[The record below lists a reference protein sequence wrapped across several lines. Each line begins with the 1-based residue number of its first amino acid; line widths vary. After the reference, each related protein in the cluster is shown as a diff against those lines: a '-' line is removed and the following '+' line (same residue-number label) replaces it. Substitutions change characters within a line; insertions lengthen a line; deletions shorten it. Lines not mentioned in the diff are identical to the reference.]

1 MYPTVVMLLIET
13 QRSMT
18 DICEIS
24 KISPTNASKLAPPVP
39 SEARLANLGHLSSA
53 VGPVRSTTDDEAE
66 SQRSRA
72 LQSQGGQEH
81 GLEVIL
87 EVKESQVGT
96 TSG

>member
-1 MYPTVVMLLIET
+1 MYPTVIILLVET

-24 KISPTNASKLAPPVP
+24 PSNASKLAGPVA
-39 SEARLANLGHLSSA
+39 SEARPATLGHLSFA
-53 VGPVRSTTDDEAE
+53 IGPVDSSTDNEAE

-72 LQSQGGQEH
+72 LQSQGVQEYD
-81 GLEVIL
+81 LEGAIIGVNG
-87 EVKESQVGT
+87 SHAG